1 MVSEVIFVKILE
13 SAIALLIDRQ
23 EAGKMSK

>member
-1 MVSEVIFVKILE
+1 MRGEVMLVKIFE
-13 SAIALLIDRQ
+13 SAIVLLFDRQ

>member
-1 MVSEVIFVKILE
+1 MRGKVMLVKIFE
-13 SAIALLIDRQ
+13 SAKVLLFDRQ

>member
-1 MVSEVIFVKILE
+1 MRGEAMPVKIFE
-13 SAIALLIDRQ
+13 SVTVLLIDRQ

>member
-1 MVSEVIFVKILE
+1 MRGEAMPVKIFE
-13 SAIALLIDRQ
+13 SVIVLLIDRQ